1 MYAGNAATLRRIDV
15 LKRIL
20 SGTTNKN
27 HIRGLSGIDRVT
39 IDGVTKDIKASPNP
53 EYIPRQ
59 YLRLDAEGNLDVS
72 QTVLHHLR
80 WMLQK
85 DNLGQD
91 IFLLGRP
98 GPLRRN
104 VAMQFIELTQR
115 ELEYV
120 SLSRDTTESDL
131 KQRREIEAGTA
142 RYHDQSAV
150 RAAINGRVL
159 VIEGVEKAERNVL
172 PVLNNLLENREMNL
186 EDGRLLIPAERYDK
200 LLEQYGAEELTRWG
214 LVRVSED
221 FRVIALGLPVPKYR
235 GAPLDPPLRSRFQAR
250 DVTNL
255 SYQEIFATMRSVAP
269 KADPDKLKQILSFGF
284 AIQQADAKTNL
295 PDFPIDSVFSAA
307 KILNNNNTLNTYDI
321 IYRLY
326 PHRSFLPRESFEAL
340 NTLLKSLNIAEGTIP
355 AHQEITQVH
364 SEGDSVAKV
373 TISGR
378 VGKAVEIPVSAGG
391 QRYAQESPMG
401 RFVPTK
407 YQQNLLADVVQS
419 FAVGDV
425 CLVGP
430 KGCGKSALVM
440 ELCNV
445 LGQTTESMVLYQ
457 DMTGRDLI
465 QQRTTKLNGDTIWR
479 DSALL
484 RAALAGH
491 VAILDGVHRIHNS
504 TVSILHRLVHDRELQ
519 LYDGR
524 RLLGHERY
532 DNLLALGATP
542 ESLEAKGILRI
553 HPSFRI
559 VALGEPPVL
568 DTGANWL
575 TPEMLSVFVFHEV
588 RNLSQEEEIHIIN
601 TLYGEI
607 GPSLRNILNVAQFLR
622 DSKDPI
628 MKNLAGTLSTRQLLR
643 IAHRMSVYPPEKV
656 GIFAKPIEHP
666 LNSAYDTIQR
676 TFLAKFLPAL
686 PRATLENVLERF
698 KIFPRLEADDS
709 ADKMGIEVANGCVRI
724 GKTET
729 DVYKTDAVTKVPD
742 ILFYDVPQHVVL
754 MEHLLQDFL
763 IGNHLL
769 LVGNQGV
776 GKNKIADRL
785 LQVMNRPR
793 EYIQLHRDTTVQTL
807 TLQPAIK
814 DGIVTYEDSPLV
826 KAVKNGHV
834 LVVDEADKAP
844 THVTCILK
852 TLVENGEMILSD
864 GRKILPATVSRDIQQ
879 SPDVIIAHRDFRM
892 IVLANRPGFPFLGND
907 FFAALGDLFSCHS
920 VDNPSTE
927 SEIFL
932 LQQYGP
938 DVPRHILDTLVRA
951 FAELRSMADVGQLS
965 YPYSTREVVNIVKHL
980 QKFPEE
986 DMSELVGNV
995 LDFDR
1000 YSPEALELVT
1010 TVLQK
1015 HGLPIEGYAKHEMA
1029 ALRKKRE
1036 IQVTV
1041 ESKSG
1046 KSVSSPKH
1054 GKVDPENKPHVGG
1067 NTWAGG
1073 SGGRDTAGLGGKG
1086 GPYRL
1091 DSGNPVHQLS
1101 DEEKDDIPDEVKKA
1115 AREMNRRAYEERLRE
1130 IKLSKYDHSVYE
1142 QYSLPVQKQVKELRV
1157 ILNALQAKS
1166 KERHWQKH
1174 QTTGEL
1180 DDTKLVEGITGEK
1193 NIYRRRAEQEP
1204 EPGQPQEKPKRLK
1217 LVVDVS
1223 GSMYRFNGYDGR
1235 LDREME
1241 AVVLVMEAFEGFA
1254 HKVQYDVVGHS
1265 GETYYIPFV
1274 DAKKPP
1280 RDDRVRLETIKMM
1293 HAHAQ
1298 YCWSGD
1304 HTLLA
1309 TNHAVDQLAQEDCDE
1324 AIVVVLSD
1332 ANLQRYGISAQKVAQ
1347 ALQKREPKVQAY
1359 VIFIGSIGEEAE
1371 IINQNMPPGRS
1382 FVCMDLAQLPQIL
1395 KQIFTS
1401 SVLYQSAL

>member
-1 MYAGNAATLRRIDV
+1 MYAGNAATVRRIDV
-15 LKRIL
+15 LTRIL
-20 SGTTNKN
+20 
-27 HIRGLSGIDRVT
+27 RGRPDKSVVRGISGINKVT
-39 IDGVTKDIKASPNP
+39 IDGVSKVIKPSSSP
-53 EYIPRQ
+53 EFIPRQ
-59 YLRLDAEGNLDVS
+59 YLRQDAEGFLDVS
-72 QTVLHHLR
+72 QTILHHLR

-120 SLSRDTTESDL
+120 ALSRDTTESDL
-131 KQRREIEAGTA
+131 KQRREIESGTA
-142 RYHDQSAV
+142 KYHDQSAV

-200 LLEQYGAEELTRWG
+200 LMEQYGAEELRRWG

-255 SYQEIFATMRSVAP
+255 SYQEIFSGMRSVAP
-269 KADPDKLKQILSFGF
+269 NADPEKLRQILSFGF

-295 PDFPIDSVFSAA
+295 PDFPIDSAYSAA
-307 KILNNNNTLNTYDI
+307 KILNNNKSLSAFDV

-326 PHRSFLPRESFEAL
+326 PYRSFMPKESHEAV
-340 NTLLKSLNIAEGTIP
+340 NTLLKSLNIKESEVSGD
-355 AHQEITQVH
+355 QEITHVH
-364 SEGDSVAKV
+364 SEGESVASV
-373 TISGR
+373 TVSSHR
-378 VGKAVEIPVSAGG
+378 VGNVVVAVPSGG
-391 QRYAQESPMG
+391 RKYNLDSPMG
-401 RFVPTK
+401 RFVSTG
-407 YQQNLLADVVQS
+407 YQNNLLADVMQS

-425 CLVGP
+425 CLLGP

-440 ELCNV
+440 ELCNL
-445 LGQTTESMVLYQ
+445 LGQSVESMVLYQ

-465 QQRTTKLNGDTIWR
+465 QQRTTKINGDTIWR

-484 RAALAGH
+484 RAALAGR
-491 VAILDGVHRIHNS
+491 VAVLDGIHRIHNS

-524 RLLGHERY
+524 RLVSHERF
-532 DNLLALGATP
+532 DDLLAMGATP
-542 ESLEAKGILRI
+542 GSLEAKGVLRI

-559 VALGEPPVL
+559 VALAEPPVL

-575 TPEMLSVFVFHEV
+575 TPEMLSLFTFHEV
-588 RNLSQEEEIHIIN
+588 RNLSQKEEIHIIN
-601 TLYGEI
+601 SLYGEI
-607 GPSLRNILNVAQFLR
+607 GPSLEKILNLAQFLR
-622 DSKDPI
+622 DAKDPI

-656 GIFAKPIEHP
+656 GIFAKPVEHP
-666 LNSAYDTIQR
+666 LNSAYETIQR

-686 PRATLENVLERF
+686 PRATLESVLERF
-698 KIFPRLEADDS
+698 KIHQRLEAES
-709 ADKMGIEVANGCVRI
+709 GVEKTEIEVANGRVRI
-724 GKTET
+724 GKTDTE
-729 DVYKTDAVTKVPD
+729 VYRTDAVTKVPD

-864 GRKILPATVSRDIQQ
+864 GRKILPAAMAGKEQS
-879 SPDVIIAHRDFRM
+879 SPDVIYAHRDFRM

-907 FFAALGDLFSCHS
+907 FFASLGDLFSCHS

-938 DVPRHILDTLVRA
+938 DVPRNVLDTLVRA

-980 QKFPEE
+980 QRFPSE

-1010 TVLQK
+1010 SVLQK
-1015 HGLPIEGYAKHEMA
+1015 HGLPIEGYARHEMA

-1046 KSVSSPKH
+1046 KSVSGPKH
-1054 GKVDPENKPHVGG
+1054 GKVDPKNDPHVGG

-1130 IKLSKYDHSVYE
+1130 IKMSTYDHSVYE
-1142 QYSLPVQKQVKELRV
+1142 EYSLPVQKQVKELRV
-1157 ILNALQAKS
+1157 VLNALQAKS

-1254 HKVQYDVVGHS
+1254 HKVEYDIVGHS

-1280 RDDRVRLETIKMM
+1280 KDDRVRLETIKMM

-1309 TNHAVDQLAQEDCDE
+1309 TNHAVDQLAQEECDE

-1332 ANLQRYGISAQKVAQ
+1332 ANLQRYGISPAKVAQ

-1371 IINQNMPPGRS
+1371 IINQKMPPGRS

>member
-15 LKRIL
+15 LTRIL
-20 SGTTNKN
+20 
-27 HIRGLSGIDRVT
+27 RGRPDKSALRGVSGINKVT
-39 IDGVTKDIKASPNP
+39 IDGVSKDIKPSSNP
-53 EYIPRQ
+53 EFIPRK
-59 YLRLDAEGNLDVS
+59 YLCQDAEGFLDVS
-72 QTVLHHLR
+72 QTILHHLR

-120 SLSRDTTESDL
+120 ALSRDTTESDL

-142 RYHDQSAV
+142 KYHDQSAV
-150 RAAINGRVL
+150 RAAIHGRVL

-200 LLEQYGAEELTRWG
+200 LLEQYGSDELDRWG

-255 SYQEIFATMRSVAP
+255 SYQEIFKQIRSVAP
-269 KADPDKLKQILSFGF
+269 KADPEKLRQILSFGF

-295 PDFPIDSVFSAA
+295 PDFPIDSVFNAA
-307 KILNNNNTLNTYDI
+307 KILNNNKSLNTYDV

-326 PHRSFLPRESFEAL
+326 PYRSFLPKESYEAV
-340 NTLLKSLNIAEGTIP
+340 NTLLKSLNISEGGVTGG
-355 AHQEITQVH
+355 QEVTHVL
-364 SEGDSVAKV
+364 SEGDSMARV
-373 TISGR
+373 TISSARLGSVDIPIQSGR
-378 VGKAVEIPVSAGG
+378 RKYNLEN
-391 QRYAQESPMG
+391 PMG
-401 RFVPTK
+401 RFVATE
-407 YQQNLLADVVQS
+407 YQSNLLADVMQS
-419 FAVGDV
+419 FAVGDL

-440 ELCNV
+440 ELCNL
-445 LGQTTESMVLYQ
+445 LGQSVESMVLYQ

-491 VAILDGVHRIHNS
+491 VAVLDGVHRIHNS

-524 RLLGHERY
+524 RLIGHERF
-532 DNLLALGATP
+532 DDLLAMGATS
-542 ESLEAKGILRI
+542 ESLEAKGVLRI

-559 VALGEPPVL
+559 VALAEPPVL

-575 TPEMLSVFVFHEV
+575 TPEMLSLFVYHEV
-588 RNLSQEEEIHIIN
+588 RNLSQKEEIHLIN
-601 TLYGEI
+601 SLYGEI
-607 GPSLRNILNVAQFLR
+607 GPSLEKILNLAQFLR
-622 DSKDPI
+622 DAKDPI
-628 MKNLAGTLSTRQLLR
+628 MKSLAGTLSTRQLLR

-656 GIFAKPIEHP
+656 GIFAKPVEHP
-666 LNSAYDTIQR
+666 LNSAYETIQR

-698 KIFPRLEADDS
+698 KIHPRMNVESGLES
-709 ADKMGIEVANGCVRI
+709 GIKVGDGRVKI
-724 GKTET
+724 GKTDTEIYRT
-729 DVYKTDAVTKVPD
+729 EAVTKVPD

-785 LQVMNRPR
+785 LQLMNRPR

-807 TLQPAIK
+807 TLQPAIRE
-814 DGIVTYEDSPLV
+814 GIVTYEDSPLV
-826 KAVKNGHV
+826 RAVKSGHV

-864 GRKILPATVSRDIQQ
+864 GRKILPATMSGKDRTT
-879 SPDVIIAHRDFRM
+879 DVIYAHPDFRM

-907 FFAALGDLFSCHS
+907 FFASLGDLFSCHS

-938 DVPRHILDTLVRA
+938 DVPRNVLDTLVRA

-965 YPYSTREVVNIVKHL
+965 YPYSTREVVNIVRHL
-980 QKFPEE
+980 QKFPDE

-1015 HGLPIEGYAKHEMA
+1015 HGLPIQGYAREEMA

-1054 GKVDPENKPHVGG
+1054 GKVDPDNKPHVGG

-1101 DEEKDDIPDEVKKA
+1101 DEEKDDIPEEVKKA

-1130 IKLSKYDHSVYE
+1130 IKMSTYDHSVYE
-1142 QYSLPVQKQVKELRV
+1142 QFSVPVQKQVKELRV

-1180 DDTKLVEGITGEK
+1180 DDTKLVEGITGER

-1254 HKVQYDVVGHS
+1254 HKVEYDIVGHS
-1265 GETYYIPFV
+1265 GETYFIPFV

-1309 TNHAVDQLAQEDCDE
+1309 TNHAVDQLAQEECDE

-1332 ANLQRYGISAQKVAQ
+1332 ANLQRYGIAPGKVAQ

-1359 VIFIGSIGEEAE
+1359 MIFIGSIGEEAE

-1395 KQIFTS
+1395 KQIFMS